1 VAALAAAAL
10 LVAGAGA
17 VHISIEK
24 RRSGAR
30 APARAAAHV
39 RAIQERAASLVAA
52 LQSAADQVAAQPDAL
67 PALGGDRGA
76 LARLFRSLETLRAG
90 LPEHPS
96 LAVHAPSL
104 QPLAWA
110 DRLNDLRAFR
120 GVVGERKDILILQG
134 SVSTFL
140 VATAPVR
147 GPGGAPAGVATATL
161 TIAVRRNIRNDFLS
175 DFDVIAGTRPGVE
188 IRYVDARDEPEG
200 APPFSPLP
208 TGERAEQTT
217 LRAPDGSVLAAL
229 RVAWP
234 PPENR
239 PERIASRY
247 RWGVTAL
254 AFGAVLAWSL
264 APSRT
269 ARGRRLRLA
278 ASATLARGLL
288 LALGPALPDP
298 RSPVLSPDTFASP
311 LMGPLLRSPLDLF
324 LTASWLLVLA
334 VVLFEALMSA
344 PAPRPSVVRA
354 AAVSLLAVL
363 LLGGVFYWIADT
375 VANTPLDIE
384 AVPLLPRSPP
394 QMLIHLSLL
403 FALGTGMLLLTILL
417 GQAGD
422 ISSRRGLVE
431 HVLIWAVLGA
441 LSFWLWPRH
450 ILSLPLAPAVLAF
463 LVAALAGG
471 TRQAWAPRLR
481 AASLGARAGLALA
494 GVAVVSLLL
503 YPSLVHYG
511 EKNTRLQIERDHA
524 PLVLRQPQWREYV
537 LASTQRRIDSLN
549 VLEEAPPGPYPPDIE
564 ELAFAVWS
572 VTDLAAFGFTSA
584 VEIQDATGA
593 VISRFAL
600 NVPSSL
606 DQPRPA
612 MPAGV
617 AWEVS
622 RDRLT
627 VGSEER
633 RVLHA
638 RRLLSYHSEVHGA
651 IHLYVGE
658 DFWNLP
664 FIVGRDPY
672 SVLHRSSSG
681 EATRDRPI
689 ALVVYDA
696 DGEIAFTSVERPP
709 ALLPAL
715 KARVGGPNRVAFWE
729 TLTVDGRAYYAYVFS
744 EGGRIY
750 ALGYPRLETTRYAA
764 GLVEAAGGLTL
775 IGLGALA
782 LVTVLRSLL
791 GRPTLTFSSITRSVE
806 QRFALR
812 LFVAFTLLAF
822 VPVAVLQVVVR
833 GFVADRLRKESENQA
848 LERAAVAKKAVE
860 DFAQFQRGEAAG
872 DAPVTDAALV
882 WVASLIR
889 NDLDVFDRGRLQAS
903 SKREL
908 YASGL
913 LAPQV
918 PGRVYRALVLEGQP
932 YVLRTETIGG
942 FSFLAVSVPVHVES
956 REAAAAREPGILSMP
971 LALRQK
977 EEQAT
982 LEDLDRKIRLAS
994 VVFFALA
1001 ALLAQSMAR
1010 RISGPLRDLTQAT
1023 QRVAEGDLQARVT
1036 ATSRDELRALVEAFN
1051 RMAGDLDRQRRALE
1065 RSNRLAAWA
1074 EMARQ
1079 VAHEVKNPLTPIQLS
1094 AEHLRR
1100 VFGDPKVDFA
1110 ATLETCTQTILKQV
1124 RTLRGI
1130 VTEFSAFARP
1140 PAPVL
1145 ERQDLKALVGEAL
1158 RPYQPGLPPGVTL
1171 SVEASD
1177 GVPSVMA
1184 DRRLIERAVV
1194 NLLENALQAVGEDGA
1209 IRVRLRSGEA
1219 GRRAEI
1225 EIEDTGAGIDA
1236 TVKERLF
1243 EPFFSTKTSGSG
1255 LGLALVK
1262 RIAEDHGGGVSLE
1275 PAPGRGTRAVLW
1287 LPAEPPAP
1295 GP

>member
-1 VAALAAAAL
+1 M
-10 LVAGAGA
+10 GAIH
-17 VHISIEK
+17 VSIEK
-24 RRSGAR
+24 RRAAAH
-30 APARAAAHV
+30 APSRAAA
-39 RAIQERAASLVAA
+39 RIDAIQKRAAALIAA
-52 LQSAADQVAAQPDAL
+52 LQSAADQVAAVPDAV
-67 PALGGDRGA
+67 PALGGDRAA
-76 LARLFRSLETLRAG
+76 LTRLFRSLETMRAG

-104 QPLAWA
+104 SPVAWA

-120 GVVGERKDILILQG
+120 GVVRDRKDVLILQG

-140 VATAPVR
+140 VATAPVS

-161 TIAVRRNIRNDFLS
+161 TIAVRRNIRNEFLS

-200 APPFSPLP
+200 APPFSALP
-208 TGERAEQTT
+208 AGARAEDTT

-239 PERIASRY
+239 PERIATRY

-254 AFGAVLAWSL
+254 SLGAILAWAL
-264 APSRT
+264 APSKTPRS
-269 ARGRRLRLA
+269 RRLRVA
-278 ASATLARGLL
+278 AAATLARGLL
-288 LALGPALPDP
+288 LVLGPALPDP
-298 RSPVLSPDTFASP
+298 RSAVLSPDAFASP
-311 LMGPLLRSPLDLF
+311 LMGPLLTSPLDLF

-344 PAPRPSVVRA
+344 PPARRSVVQA
-354 AAVSLLAVL
+354 TAVSLLAVL

-431 HVLIWAVLGA
+431 HVFIWAALGA

-463 LVAALAGG
+463 LIAAVAGG

-481 AASLGARAGLALA
+481 AASLGARAALVLA
-494 GVAVVSLLL
+494 GVAGLSLLL

-584 VEIQDATGA
+584 VEIQDVTGA

-600 NVPSSL
+600 NVPASL
-606 DQPRPA
+606 ERPRPA
-612 MPAGV
+612 MPGSV

-622 RDRLT
+622 PERLT

-633 RVLHA
+633 SVLHA
-638 RRLLSYHSEVHGA
+638 RRVLSYHSEVHGA

-664 FIVGRDPY
+664 FIVGGDPY

-689 ALVVYDA
+689 ALIVYDA
-696 DGEIAFTSVERPP
+696 DGEIAFSSAERPP

-715 KARVGGPNRVAFWE
+715 KSRVGGPNRVAFWT
-729 TLTVDGRAYYAYVFS
+729 TLTVDGRTSSAYLFS
-744 EGGRIY
+744 DSGRTY
-750 ALGYPRLETTRYAA
+750 ALVYPRLEATRYAA
-764 GLVEAAGGLTL
+764 GLVDAAVGLTL
-775 IGLGALA
+775 IALGVLA
-782 LVTVLRSLL
+782 LITVLRSLL
-791 GRPTLTFSSITRSVE
+791 GRPTLTFASITRSVE

-872 DAPVTDAALV
+872 DQPVTDAALV

-908 YASGL
+908 YTSGL

-918 PGRVYRALVLEGQP
+918 PGGVYRALVLEGQP
-932 YVLRTETIGG
+932 SVLRTEKIGG
-942 FSFLAVSVPVHVES
+942 FSFLAVSVPVHVEV
-956 REAAAAREPGILSMP
+956 REPGVQVREPGILSMP

-1001 ALLAQSMAR
+1001 AVLAQSMAR

-1051 RMAGDLDRQRRALE
+1051 TMAGDLDRQRRALE

-1145 ERQDLKALVGEAL
+1145 ERQDLNVLVGEAL

-1171 SVEASD
+1171 TLDAVD
-1177 GVPSVMA
+1177 GIPAVMA
-1184 DRRLIERAVV
+1184 DRRLLERAVV
-1194 NLLENALQAVGEDGA
+1194 NLLENALQAVGEEGA
-1209 IRVRLRSGEA
+1209 IRVRLRSADA

-1236 TVKERLF
+1236 GVKDRLF

-1262 RIAEDHGGGVSLE
+1262 RIAEDHGGGVTLE

-1287 LPAEPPAP
+1287 LPADVQAA
-1295 GP
+1295 GR